1 MRRAAR
7 IDGNHIEIVKEFR
20 GYPGVSVLSL
30 AAIGKGVPD
39 LLVAFRGVTWLV
51 EIKMGKGKQNAEQI
65 KFANEWAGCCAVV
78 RNSADVDCVIKQ
90 MQVVDSL

>member
-7 IDGNHIEIVKEFR
+7 IDGNHNEVVKEFR
-20 GYPGVSVLSL
+20 GYPGVTVLSL

-39 LLVAFRGVTWLV
+39 LLVSFRGKTWLV

-65 KFANEWAGCCAVV
+65 KFANDWAGCCAVV
-78 RNSADVDCVIKQ
+78 RNSADVESVIKK
-90 MQVVDSL
+90 MSKNC

>member
-51 EIKMGKGKQNAEQI
+51 EIKMGKGKQNAKQI

-90 MQVVDSL
+90 MAALKKQ